1 MVQFSIDISADPTKA
16 VAGIKRVDQALIALQ
31 ARVVNLR
38 TVLSSSL
45 AVNPTPALT
54 GLNAI
59 NQNLAQ
65 LQARVTT
72 LRTQLGRGF
81 VVNGGPAQQGFGAIG
96 KGAERAAGSVN
107 LLRSSFLRF
116 FTVFAAFSQLRKGFT
131 SLVDFSEAIRT
142 AGVVSNATRNQF
154 DALAERA
161 RNLGATTRFTAVEA
175 AQGLTS
181 LARAGFDVQESID
194 TIGNTL
200 NLAIAGNLDLKQA
213 TDISASALR
222 GFGIAAADSARVADV
237 LTKAANSANTTVGQL
252 GQALSFVAPIARAS
266 GTSIEETSAAL
277 DILADAGIKASRGGT
292 SLRIIFAA
300 LQDPSETA
308 AAAIRRLGLDLD
320 DVDIRARGFA
330 NVIRALSK
338 DQAKFGEEV
347 FKIFDRRGA
356 AAALALARNTDQLEK
371 LQAEFQGAAG
381 SAEDAARRIDQ
392 SLLGAFRRVSSAFT
406 EIFLSLGAAGG
417 ESTLTNFL
425 DGVAE
430 AFRSIAR
437 NVDVLIDIIQALTAV
452 ILAKLVRQ
460 AFRSILTFALTN
472 PFGLIATGISL
483 AAGALVG
490 FSDKIFVSNDSLATL
505 QDFALSAFE
514 AIRDF
519 AIPLLES
526 IALSINNLFGGPD
539 TISSFEDFVQ
549 AIARALD
556 FARQL
561 FTETFITVE
570 SGFQTVFVNVGSF
583 IERLFGAASN
593 AVASVIADIVGF
605 FANAFR
611 DLVSA
616 TSGAVAVLA
625 SVGVL
630 SDETRVAF
638 EESIAVI
645 DKFAD
650 RKGQGGANNEN
661 LPWTKSDLDDL
672 ALETENTLREID
684 RIANQRRADNIVD
697 TPFQD
702 VTTGIFDNAKR
713 RAEERIR
720 LQREEGALRIQEDA
734 ARAEQL
740 KRAGTAA
747 DEAGAKVDELNEKV
761 KIVATSFSD
770 GLGQAFFQLKTE
782 AQDFAGVASSL
793 VNGFADTATD
803 ALVDF
808 AETGKFSF
816 KDFARSILSDITR
829 VIARLL
835 VVQAISAALGGLGV
849 PLIDPSAVGTA
860 GASAAR
866 ASGGPVQPNRSFL
879 VGENGP
885 ELFTPNRGGNITPN
899 EALQSQPASVT
910 VVNVDDPSMVPAAIA
925 DGAAD
930 DAIINVLSR
939 NRDKVS
945 RITGTR

>member
-1 MVQFSIDISADPTKA
+1 MVQFNIDISANPTKA

-31 ARVVNLR
+31 SRVGNLR
-38 TVLSSSL
+38 TVLSTAL
-45 AVNPTPALT
+45 LVNPTPSLR

-65 LQARVTT
+65 LQARFTAFQ
-72 LRTQLGRGF
+72 TQLGRGF
-81 VVNGGPAQQGFGAIG
+81 AVNGRPAATALGQVERGAD
-96 KGAERAAGSVN
+96 RAAGSVN
-107 LLRSSFLRF
+107 LLRSSFVRF
-116 FTVFAAFSQLRKGFT
+116 FTVFAAFSQIRKGFT
-131 SLVDFSEAIRT
+131 SLIDFSEAIRT
-142 AGVVSNATRNQF
+142 AGVVSSATRNEF
-154 DALAERA
+154 DALAVRA
-161 RNLGATTRFTAVEA
+161 RELGASTRFTAVEA

-181 LARAGFDVQESID
+181 LSRAGFSVQESID

-200 NLAIAGNLDLKQA
+200 SLAIAGSLELKQA
-213 TDISASALR
+213 TDITASALR
-222 GFGIAAADSARVADV
+222 GFGIEAVNSARVADV
-237 LTKAANSANTTVGQL
+237 LTKAANSANTTVAQL

-308 AAAIRRLGLDLD
+308 AAAIRRLGLDLE

-330 NVIRALSK
+330 NVIQSLAK

-356 AAALALARNTDQLEK
+356 AAALALARNTDRLRE
-371 LQAEFQGAAG
+371 LQEEFENSAG
-381 SAEDAARRIDQ
+381 SAEEAARRIDE

-406 EIFLSLGAAGG
+406 EIFLALGAAGG
-417 ESTLTNFL
+417 ESALTNFL

-430 AFRSIAR
+430 AFRAVAR
-437 NVDVLIDIIQALTAV
+437 NVDVLIDVVQALAAIIV
-452 ILAKLVRQ
+452 AKLVRQ
-460 AFRSILTFALTN
+460 AFRSIIAFAFTN
-472 PFGLIATGISL
+472 PFGLIAKGIAL

-526 IALSINNLFGGPD
+526 IALTINNLFGGPD
-539 TISSFEDFVQ
+539 TVSSIEDFVQ
-549 AIARALD
+549 AIARGLD
-556 FARQL
+556 FTRQL
-561 FTETFITVE
+561 FTEVFITVE
-570 SGFQTVFVNVGSF
+570 SGFQTTFVSVASF
-583 IERLFGAASN
+583 IERLFGTVAN
-593 AVASVIADIVGF
+593 AVGNVIADVIGF
-605 FANAFR
+605 FAERFR

-616 TSGAVAVLA
+616 TSGVVATLA
-625 SVGVL
+625 SVGLL
-630 SDETRVAF
+630 SEETRVAF
-638 EESIAVI
+638 EDSIAVI

-672 ALETENTLREID
+672 TLETENTLREIE
-684 RIANQRRADNIVD
+684 RITNQRRADNVLD

-702 VTTGIFDNAKR
+702 VTTGIFDDAKR

-720 LQREEGALRIQEDA
+720 LQREEGAARAQEDA
-734 ARAEQL
+734 RRAEQL
-740 KRAGTAA
+740 RQTSAAA

-761 KIVATSFSD
+761 RVATTSFTD
-770 GLGQAFFQLKTE
+770 GLGQAFFELKTE

-849 PLIDPSAVGTA
+849 PLVDPSAAA
-860 GASAAR
+860 GAGSLPAR
-866 ASGGPVQPNRSFL
+866 AGGGPVQPNRSFL

-910 VVNVDDPSMVPAAIA
+910 VINVDDPSMVPAAIA

-939 NRDKVS
+939 NRDKVN